1 MGFFAHT
8 TACNMLDFRGSH
20 IVEGTCLCSYWWVYG
35 LYLNHSFIIVVT
47 FWSSS
52 TYNPHINNNGQDSL
66 TKNILGSSFDPDLSR
81 LVLARTELLHNI
93 LKTTAV
99 LFAIKTTK
107 QSHIKS
113 CLRWLPATL
122 DQSQVMLSS
131 LSRRSCL
138 SWPVSF
144 ACSSPNHRHRHQQ

>member
-1 MGFFAHT
+1 M
-8 TACNMLDFRGSH
+8 
-20 IVEGTCLCSYWWVYG
+20 
-35 LYLNHSFIIVVT
+35 VT

-52 TYNPHINNNGQDSL
+52 TYNPHINNSGQDSL
-66 TKNILGSSFDPDLSR
+66 TKNILSSSFDPDLW
-81 LVLARTELLHNI
+81 LARTELLHNI

-131 LSRRSCL
+131 LSHSANHNKFLKDFLRTCHQSLKKLAFHPCHPIRHATGK
-138 SWPVSF
+138 SF
-144 ACSSPNHRHRHQQ
+144 STFK